1 MTDQTVDEK
10 ATLKAQ
16 PFSKQTGNGNRNL
29 VVLRKNPYLYQNKNK

>member
-1 MTDQTVDEK
+1 MTDRTVDEK

-29 VVLRKNPYLYQNKNK
+29 VVLKKEPILVSKLK